1 MESQAKSSE
10 DKSSQTLQGPR
21 RRFQWRALASVMSAL
36 TFIAMSV
43 TGLAL
48 FVTPPG
54 RFAHWTGWT
63 LASLTKDQWGAL
75 HIWFSLV
82 FMVAALLHLYL
93 NWRPMVSYFKDR
105 LGKAFALRWEWVLS
119 LVICVVVFWGT
130 LAHITPF
137 SNVLAWNEQIKY
149 SWEESA
155 QRAPIPHAELMT
167 LGELAEKTEGL
178 DAETMLS
185 NLRENGIEVE
195 SAEVVLGDLAQ
206 QNGMTPNR
214 LYNLATGQQGG
225 RAGGGGR
232 GLGGRGGHG
241 GSGGAGSGFGGG
253 GGGRGMGRLTLQQYC
268 DQEGLDV
275 QIALERLQA
284 EGLEAKETM
293 TIRDIAATGNLHPS
307 ALRDVLQP

>member
-10 DKSSQTLQGPR
+10 DKSSRKVQGPR

-36 TFIAMSV
+36 TFIAMSI

-54 RFAHWTGWT
+54 RVAHWTGWT
-63 LASLTKDQWGAL
+63 LAGLTKDQWGAL

-82 FMVAALLHLYL
+82 FMIAALFHLYL

-119 LVICVVVFWGT
+119 LAICVLVFWGT
-130 LAHITPF
+130 LADITPF
-137 SNVLAWNEQIKY
+137 SNVMAWNEQIKF
-149 SWEESA
+149 SWEEPA
-155 QRAPIPHAELMT
+155 QRAPIPHAELLT
-167 LGELAEKTEGL
+167 IGELAEKTEDL
-178 DAETMLS
+178 DAETMLRT
-185 NLRENGIEVE
+185 LRESGIEVE
-195 SAEVVLGDLAQ
+195 SAEVVLGELAE

-214 LYNLATGQQGG
+214 LYNLATGQQGSG
-225 RAGGGGR
+225 AGGGGR

-241 GSGGAGSGFGGG
+241 GSGAGSGF

-268 DQEGLDV
+268 DQEGLDIQTAV
-275 QIALERLQA
+275 ERLQ
-284 EGLEAKETM
+284 EQGLEAKPTM

-307 ALRDVLQP
+307 VLRDVLQP